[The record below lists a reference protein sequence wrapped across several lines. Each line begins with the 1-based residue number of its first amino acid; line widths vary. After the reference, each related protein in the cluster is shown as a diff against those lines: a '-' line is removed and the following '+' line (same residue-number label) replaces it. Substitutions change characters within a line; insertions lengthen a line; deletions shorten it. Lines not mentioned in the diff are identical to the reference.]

1 VLLLVTFLIPGSA
14 ALPGTAF
21 VHEQMKVHHFA
32 GMILITLGD
41 WRSSMGELPRRQL
54 GIWRD
59 AAGARESQSLSVEA
73 QERPSERIARGKAG
87 HAERK

>member
-21 VHEQMKVHHFA
+21 LHEQMKVHHFA
-32 GMILITLGD
+32 GMILIALGG

-54 GIWRD
+54 ASGGS
-59 AAGARESQSLSVEA
+59 AA
-73 QERPSERIARGKAG
+73 SEGHSTLHGVVFAILYLAG
-87 HAERK
+87 RLQPIPL